1 MSEHHVTVG
10 IDANGQV
17 EVGQHPGLPVAG
29 YAPQSTARIDA
40 VNRLKVLEEKALREV
55 EASCVDDRW
64 AAIAKTEIQ
73 KAFMCA
79 CRSIFNPARIDGG
92 LS

>member
-1 MSEHHVTVG
+1 MTTHGVG
-10 IDANGQV
+10 INVTAETLVDV
-17 EVGQHPGLPVAG
+17 DHPGLPVAG
-29 YAPQSTARIDA
+29 YGPQSTARIDA

-55 EASCVDDRW
+55 ERSRMDDRW
-64 AAIAKTEIQ
+64 KAIAITQLQI
-73 KAFMCA
+73 AFMCA